1 MAEKR
6 RITNEGGIYVGGS
19 LTGIAS
25 VGDHSVTVQISGSGP
40 ESSVTAIRALIA
52 QHRGSLDGAEFA
64 ERDLEEIEHELT
76 RKERDKDRLRD
87 TLKRLAGRVAPV
99 AEIAT
104 AVAALTNAILS

>member
-1 MAEKR
+1 
-6 RITNEGGIYVGGS
+6 
-19 LTGIAS
+19 
-25 VGDHSVTVQISGSGP
+25 
-40 ESSVTAIRALIA
+40 
-52 QHRGSLDGAEFA
+52 
-64 ERDLEEIEHELT
+64 LT